1 MIVVLASGQDQ
12 AAVNLVSSWASKG
25 AALCSIED
33 LSTTGWCYLPG
44 DHDASTVV
52 IGGQTIPQPEITGV
66 LTRRA
71 WVREDELIHI
81 VPADRAYVAAEMSAF
96 LISWLSSLNCPVL
109 NLPTPSCLSG
119 PNWRHEQWVRAA
131 ARAGLPVRPSYRRVP
146 ALAETGEQAL
156 HVPLAYMTVV
166 GDLVLGALNG
176 IQRDHARQLARAAG
190 TNLLGITFAGEFFS
204 SATTWPDLNVP
215 GVADAIV
222 HYFETAGKQA

>member
-25 AALCSIED
+25 AVLCSIGD
-33 LSTTGWCYLPG
+33 LSTSGWNYLPG
-44 DHDASTVV
+44 NHDASTVV
-52 IGGQTIPQPEITGV
+52 VGGQIIPQPEITGV

-96 LISWLSSLNCPVL
+96 LISWLSSLGCPVL
-109 NLPTPSCLSG
+109 NPPTPSCLSG

-131 ARAGLPVRPSYRRVP
+131 AQAGLPVRPSYRRVP
-146 ALAETGEQAL
+146 ALAETREQASQAP
-156 HVPLAYMTVV
+156 VTYTTVV

-176 IQRDHARQLARAAG
+176 IQCDHARRLARMAG
-190 TNLLGITFAGEFFS
+190 ANLLGITFAGDFFS

-215 GVADAIV
+215 GVADTIL
-222 HYFETAGKQA
+222 HYFETTGNQA